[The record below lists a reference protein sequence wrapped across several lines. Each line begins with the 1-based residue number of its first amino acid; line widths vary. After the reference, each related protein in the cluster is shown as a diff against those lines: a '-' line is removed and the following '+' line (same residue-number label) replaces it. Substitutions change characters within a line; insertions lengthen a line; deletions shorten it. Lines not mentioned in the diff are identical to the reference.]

1 MALEATFEI
10 AGWDEN
16 PFEEWDGGKLTRAS
30 VKTRYAGGIEGES
43 VLEYLMSYGPDG
55 SVDYVG
61 IERINGTAGEKQGG
75 LVLRHLGTFTD
86 GAAKSELTVV
96 GGSGDFTGAAGT
108 GSMVA
113 DPAGRVT
120 LDLS

>member
-1 MALEATFEI
+1 MHLDATFEI
-10 AGWDEN
+10 DGWDEQ
-16 PFEEWDGGKLTRAS
+16 PFLEWEGGKLTRAS
-30 VKTRYAGGIEGES
+30 VATRYAGGIDGGS

-55 SVDYVG
+55 SVIFVG
-61 IERINGTAGEKQGG
+61 MERVNGTVGGRSGG
-75 LVLRHLGTFTD
+75 LVLRHIGTFAD

-96 GGSGDFTGAAGT
+96 GGSGDFEGAGGT

-113 DPAGRVT
+113 DPSGRVS

>member
-1 MALEATFEI
+1 MHLDATFEI

-30 VKTRYAGGIEGES
+30 VSTKYAGDIEGSS

-55 SVDYVG
+55 SVAYVG
-61 IERINGTAGEKQGG
+61 IERVTGEAGGRKGG
-75 LVLRHLGTFTD
+75 LVLRHIGTFTD
-86 GAAKSELTVV
+86 GAATSELTVV
-96 GGSGDFTGAAGT
+96 GGSGDFVGAAGA

-113 DPAGRVT
+113 DPGGRVS